1 MKKKYLR
8 PITMTVRVAPA
19 SLICNSNDIS
29 TLAGEKTDL
38 GIGFGGVDTEG
49 GIEANSRGSSIWD
62 DDE

>member
-1 MKKKYLR
+1 MKKKYIR

-29 TLAGEKTDL
+29 TIAGETSL

-49 GIEANSRGSSIWD
+49 DIEANSRGFSIWD